1 MANVLEMVFKTAE
14 GKSHRITLNDPKED
28 LTGTEIRQA
37 MDLIV
42 SKDTFNVGGGLVEAV
57 SAAIISTDKTPID
70 IG

>member
-28 LTGTEIRQA
+28 LTGTEVRQA

>member
-1 MANVLEMVFKTAE
+1 MTNVLEMVFKTAE

-28 LTGTEIRQA
+28 LTGTEVRQA